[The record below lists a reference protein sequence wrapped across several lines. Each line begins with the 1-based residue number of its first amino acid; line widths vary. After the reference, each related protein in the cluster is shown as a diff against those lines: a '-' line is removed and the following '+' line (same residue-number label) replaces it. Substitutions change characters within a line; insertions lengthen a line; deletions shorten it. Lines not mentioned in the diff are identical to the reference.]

1 MLRDEEWQEK
11 DGLILRNRKMYVPK
25 DKKLRV
31 EIIQLYHDI
40 LVGEHRRQQKMTELV
55 TRNFWQP
62 GIIKEIKKYIEECN
76 AYQRNKNGTKTLV
89 EKLMPNVV
97 LEKLQTYVIA
107 DFITKLLL
115 VQEYDSIL
123 VVYDR
128 LTKIVHFMST
138 MEKTLAERVVRLF
151 WDNIQKLYSLP
162 ESIITN
168 GEVQFVVGMMKKL
181 NNILGIDTKL
191 LMVYYLQINKQTK
204 RMNQDLEQYLRMFIN
219 HRQE

>member
-62 GIIKEIKKYIEECN
+62 EVTKKVKKYIEEYNIC
-76 AYQRNKNGTKTLV
+76 QRNKNCTEAPA
-89 EKLMPNVV
+89 EKLMPNTV
-97 LEKLQTYVIA
+97 LEKPWTYITA
-107 DFITKLLL
+107 YFITKLLL
-115 VQEYDSIL
+115 AQEYDSIL

-128 LTKIVHFMST
+128 LTKMAHFVST
-138 MEKTLAERVVRLF
+138 IKKTLVERVARLF
-151 WDNIQKLYSLP
+151 
-162 ESIITN
+162 
-168 GEVQFVVGMMKKL
+168 
-181 NNILGIDTKL
+181 
-191 LMVYYLQINKQTK
+191 
-204 RMNQDLEQYLRMFIN
+204 
-219 HRQE
+219 

>member
-1 MLRDEEWQEK
+1 
-11 DGLILRNRKMYVPK
+11 
-25 DKKLRV
+25 
-31 EIIQLYHDI
+31 
-40 LVGEHRRQQKMTELV
+40 
-55 TRNFWQP
+55 
-62 GIIKEIKKYIEECN
+62 
-76 AYQRNKNGTKTLV
+76 
-89 EKLMPNVV
+89 MPNVV

>member
-62 GIIKEIKKYIEECN
+62 EVTKKVKKYIEEYNIC
-76 AYQRNKNGTKTLV
+76 QRNKNCTEAPA
-89 EKLMPNVV
+89 EKLMPNTV
-97 LEKLQTYVIA
+97 LEKPWTYITA
-107 DFITKLLL
+107 YFITKLLL
-115 VQEYDSIL
+115 AQEYDSIL

-128 LTKIVHFMST
+128 LTKMAHFVST
-138 MEKTLAERVVRLF
+138 IKKTLVERVARLF
-151 WDNIQKLYSLP
+151 QNNVQKLHGLP
-162 ESIITN
+162 ESIIIDR
-168 GEVQFVVGMMKKL
+168 GAQFAAEMMKEL
-181 NNILGIDTKL
+181 NNMLEINIKL
-191 LMVYYLQINKQTK
+191 LIAYHSQIDRQTEK
-204 RMNQDLEQYLRMFIN
+204 IN
-219 HRQE
+219 